1 MNVKI
6 RRIQMGLTQRDLC
19 KILGMSNA
27 TIVKIEKGELDSIR
41 IGTLTK
47 VADALGM
54 SIKEL
59 FFENE
64 K

>member
-1 MNVKI
+1 MNMKI

-19 KILGMSNA
+19 EILSMSNA
-27 TIVKIEKGELDSIR
+27 TIVKIEKGELDGIR

-47 VADALGM
+47 VANALGM